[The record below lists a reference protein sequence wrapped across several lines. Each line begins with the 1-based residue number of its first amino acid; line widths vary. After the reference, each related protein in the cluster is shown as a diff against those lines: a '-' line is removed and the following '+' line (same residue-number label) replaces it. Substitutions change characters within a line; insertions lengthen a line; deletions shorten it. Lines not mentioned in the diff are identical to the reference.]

1 MTKLTPEQIKTL
13 EDAFASYPEDF
24 KRTSPYASMEGIQKQ
39 LDIFD
44 ELKLDDGI
52 IFYIS
57 KVDTTDKYHPY
68 YTLEKMIIGD
78 DHSKAIVESLGG
90 TEPTE
95 SQIRNRM
102 ELTEESYYTARENLR
117 EEAYRTAHTK
127 SPGQSWGDYWKS
139 Y

>member
-1 MTKLTPEQIKTL
+1 MKQLTQEQIKTL
-13 EDAFASYPEDF
+13 EDAFAGYPEDF

-39 LDIFD
+39 LDTLD
-44 ELKLDDGI
+44 GLDDGI

-57 KVDTTDKYHPY
+57 KVDMIDKNHPY

-78 DHSKAIVESLGG
+78 HHSKAIVESLGG

-102 ELTEESYYTARENLR
+102 ELTQESYYTARENLR
-117 EEAYRTAHTK
+117 EEAYGTTHTK

>member
-1 MTKLTPEQIKTL
+1 MNQLTQEQIKTL

-39 LDIFD
+39 LDT
-44 ELKLDDGI
+44 LDGLDGGI

-57 KVDTTDKYHPY
+57 KVDMIDKNHPHY
-68 YTLEKMIIGD
+68 ILEKMIIGD
-78 DHSKAIVESLGG
+78 HHSKAIMESLGG

-95 SQIRNRM
+95 SQIKKRM
-102 ELTEESYYTARENLR
+102 ELTQESYYTARENLR
-117 EEAYRTAHTK
+117 EEAYRTTHSK
-127 SPGQSWGDYWKS
+127 PPGQSWGDYWKS

>member
-1 MTKLTPEQIKTL
+1 MNQLTPEQIKTL

-24 KRTSPYASMEGIQKQ
+24 KTTSPYASMQGIQKQ
-39 LDIFD
+39 LDGL
-44 ELKLDDGI
+44 EDDKGI

-57 KVDTTDKYHPY
+57 KVDMTDKNRPHF
-68 YTLEKMIIGD
+68 TMEKMVVGETQ
-78 DHSKAIVESLGG
+78 SETIVESAGC

-95 SQIRNRM
+95 REIRNRM
-102 ELTEESYYTARENLR
+102 ELSGESYYTAREGLR
-117 EEAYRTAHTK
+117 EIAYGGTHTK